1 MGGIPYKIADK
12 MPLKIPGTINR
23 CKTGYVKNTPLLL
36 NLLKVCEWN
45 KVPNNPIRKPL
56 PIGTAGLLYISAD
69 ELYTIPPL
77 IIIKKYI
84 KSSKY

>member
-1 MGGIPYKIADK
+1 VGGIPSKMADK
-12 MPLKIPGTINR
+12 ILLKIPGTINR

-45 KVPNNPIRKPL
+45 KVPNKPIRKPL
-56 PIGTAGLLYISAD
+56 ARGTAGLLYISTD

-77 IIIKKYI
+77 IIIQNYI
-84 KSSKY
+84 ESSKY